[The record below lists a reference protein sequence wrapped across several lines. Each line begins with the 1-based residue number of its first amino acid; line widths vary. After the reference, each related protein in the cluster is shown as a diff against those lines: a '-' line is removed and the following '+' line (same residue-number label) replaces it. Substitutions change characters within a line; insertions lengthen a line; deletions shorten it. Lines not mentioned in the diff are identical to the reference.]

1 MWDVLKLPGTVFRRG
16 RTLLD
21 QGCPNF
27 AENFFGA
34 SVHEKNE
41 SIFWLLGCLKNAE
54 NVKIV
59 RNQFFEGI

>member
-1 MWDVLKLPGTVFRRG
+1 MAWFLGK
-16 RTLLD
+16 
-21 QGCPNF
+21 GCPNF
-27 AENFFGA
+27 DEIFFGA

-59 RNQFFEGI
+59 KNQVFEKFQFLTHPNDQKMI